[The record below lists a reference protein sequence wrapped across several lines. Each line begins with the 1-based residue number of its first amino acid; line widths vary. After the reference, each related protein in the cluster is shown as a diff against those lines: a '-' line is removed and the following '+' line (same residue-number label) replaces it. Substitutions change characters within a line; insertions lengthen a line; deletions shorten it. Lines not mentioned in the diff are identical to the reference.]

1 MSGSS
6 IYSGGRMADGP
17 WGYLSVRK
25 TVWAIAGCALLAAGL
40 TAAPPRVELDGNPV
54 PSAAQV
60 QAAQNTVS
68 QRAAAL
74 GQQEERLAADD
85 AKLTDLET
93 QAEILTQNYDK
104 TVVEEQQA
112 AMAYSTAVKEL
123 ADARSAEEGS
133 QRAVAELAATEY
145 ETQGGFDPMAA
156 MLGDAHG
163 VQAYLNQVGLGQ
175 EFVTRSTDILAGNNA
190 DSVVAGVFRSEASAA
205 LRARKADVRQAAT
218 LKTAIEAA
226 VTRQLATVKT
236 TRSGTSQLSSVLQ
249 NAKITEQSLASQHEA
264 ALAAQAAAAAAA
276 EAQRNSAPVGSFPG
290 QASSF
295 PDSPASSQQ
304 GNIAADWA
312 LSQIGRPY
320 QWGGAGPYTYDCSGL
335 TMAAWANAGVSLLH
349 YTGYQWEDG
358 VHVPLD
364 DLQRGDL
371 LFYATDDS
379 DPATIHHVGIY
390 IGDGDMVDAPYT
402 GVDVRI
408 DSIYQPGVPIGAV
421 RP

>member
-1 MSGSS
+1 
-6 IYSGGRMADGP
+6 MADGL
-17 WGYLSVRK
+17 WGYFGARRAA
-25 TVWAIAGCALLAAGL
+25 WAIAGCSLLAAAGL
-40 TAAPPRVELDGNPV
+40 AAAPPRVELDSNPV
-54 PSAAQV
+54 PSAGQV
-60 QAAQNTVS
+60 QAAQDNVN

-74 GQQEERLAADD
+74 GQQEERLAAAS

-93 QAEILTQNYDK
+93 QAEILTENYDK

-112 AMAYSTAVKEL
+112 AMAYSTAVKKL
-123 ADARSAEEGS
+123 AAAQSAEESS
-133 QRAVAELAATEY
+133 QREVANLAATEY

-175 EFVTRSTDILAGNNA
+175 EFATRSTDILASNAA

-205 LRARKADVRQAAT
+205 LKARKADVRQAAT

-226 VTRQLATVKT
+226 VTRQLAAVKAT
-236 TRSGTSQLSSVLQ
+236 KSETSQLSSLLQ
-249 NAKITEQSLASQHEA
+249 SAKITAQSLASRREA
-264 ALAAQAAAAAAA
+264 VLAAQAAAAAAA
-276 EAQRNSAPVGSFPG
+276 EAAAAGQNTAPAASSPG
-290 QASSF
+290 QVISF

-335 TMAAWANAGVSLLH
+335 TMVAWAQAGVFLLH
-349 YTGYQWEDG
+349 YTGYQWEEG

-371 LFYATDDS
+371 LFYATDNS
-379 DPATIHHVGIY
+379 DPGTIHHVGIY
-390 IGDGDMVDAPYT
+390 IGGGDMVDAPYT

-408 DSIYQPGVPIGAV
+408 DSIYGPSVPIGAV

>member
-1 MSGSS
+1 V
-6 IYSGGRMADGP
+6 
-17 WGYLSVRK
+17 GYFSVRK
-25 TVWAIAGCALLAAGL
+25 TACAIAGCGLLAAAGL
-40 TAAPPRVELDGNPV
+40 AATPPRVELDGNPV
-54 PSAAQV
+54 PSTGQV
-60 QAAQNTVS
+60 QAAQNKVN

-74 GQQEERLAADD
+74 GQQEERLAAAN

-93 QAEILTQNYDK
+93 HAEILTENYDK

-112 AMAYSTAVKEL
+112 AMAYSTAVKKL
-123 ADARSAEEGS
+123 AGAQSAEENS
-133 QRAVAELAATEY
+133 QREVANLAATEY

-156 MLGDAHG
+156 VLGDAHG

-175 EFVTRSTDILAGNNA
+175 EFATRSTDILASDHA
-190 DSVVAGVFRSEASAA
+190 DSVVAGVFRSEASDA
-205 LRARKADVRQAAT
+205 LRVRKADVRQAST

-226 VTRQLATVKT
+226 VTRQLAAVKT
-236 TRSGTSQLSSVLQ
+236 TKSENSQLSSLLQ
-249 NAKITEQSLASQHEA
+249 SAKITEQSLASRREA

-276 EAQRNSAPVGSFPG
+276 AEAAAAGQNTAAVASSPG
-290 QASSF
+290 QAISF

-304 GNIAADWA
+304 GDIAADWA

-335 TMAAWANAGVSLLH
+335 TMVAWAHAGVSLLH
-349 YTGYQWEDG
+349 YTGNQWEEG
-358 VHVPLD
+358 VHVPLGG
-364 DLQRGDL
+364 LQRGDL
-371 LFYATDDS
+371 LFYATDNS

-390 IGDGDMVDAPYT
+390 IGGGDMVDAPYT

-408 DSIYQPGVPIGAV
+408 DSIYQPSVPIGAV

>member
-1 MSGSS
+1 
-6 IYSGGRMADGP
+6 MADGL
-17 WGYLSVRK
+17 WGCFSARR
-25 TVWAIAGCALLAAGL
+25 TTWAIAGCGLLAAAGVV
-40 TAAPPRVELDGNPV
+40 AAPPRVELDSNPV
-54 PSAAQV
+54 PSAGQV
-60 QAAQNTVS
+60 QAAQNKVN

-74 GQQEERLAADD
+74 GQQEERLAA
-85 AKLTDLET
+85 ANAELTDLET
-93 QAEILTQNYDK
+93 QAEILTENYDK

-112 AMAYSTAVKEL
+112 AMAYSTAVKKL
-123 ADARSAEEGS
+123 AGAQSAEESS
-133 QRAVAELAATEY
+133 QREVANLAATEY

-175 EFVTRSTDILAGNNA
+175 EFATRSTDILASNAA

-205 LRARKADVRQAAT
+205 LKARKADVRQAST

-226 VTRQLATVKT
+226 VTRQLASVKAT
-236 TRSGTSQLSSVLQ
+236 KSETSQLSSLLQ
-249 NAKITEQSLASQHEA
+249 SAKVTEQSLASQREA
-264 ALAAQAAAAAAA
+264 VLAAQAAAAAEAA
-276 EAQRNSAPVGSFPG
+276 AAGQNTAPVASSPG
-290 QASSF
+290 QAIPF
-295 PDSPASSQQ
+295 PDSPAGSQQ

-335 TMAAWANAGVSLLH
+335 TMVAWAQAGVFLLH
-349 YTGYQWEDG
+349 YTGYQWEEG

-371 LFYATDDS
+371 LFYATDNS
-379 DPATIHHVGIY
+379 DPGTIHHVGIY
-390 IGDGDMVDAPYT
+390 IGGGDMVDAPYT

>member
-1 MSGSS
+1 
-6 IYSGGRMADGP
+6 MADEL
-17 WGYLSVRK
+17 WGYFSARR
-25 TVWAIAGCALLAAGL
+25 TAWAIAGCGLLAAAGL
-40 TAAPPRVELDGNPV
+40 TAAPPHVELDSNPV
-54 PSAAQV
+54 PSAGQV
-60 QAAQNTVS
+60 QVAQNSVN

-74 GQQEERLAADD
+74 GQQEERLAAAN

-93 QAEILTQNYDK
+93 QAEILTENYDK

-112 AMAYSTAVKEL
+112 AMAYRTALKKL
-123 ADARSAEEGS
+123 AGARSAEESS
-133 QRAVAELAATEY
+133 QREVANLAATEY

-163 VQAYLNQVGLGQ
+163 VQAYLNQVGLEQ
-175 EFVTRSTDILAGNNA
+175 EFATRSTDILASNAA

-205 LRARKADVRQAAT
+205 LKARKADVRQAAT

-226 VTRQLATVKT
+226 VTRQLAGVKAT
-236 TRSGTSQLSSVLQ
+236 KSETSQLSSLLQ
-249 NAKITEQSLASQHEA
+249 SAKITEQSLASRREA
-264 ALAAQAAAAAAA
+264 VLAAQAAAAAAA
-276 EAQRNSAPVGSFPG
+276 EATAAGQNAAPAASSPG
-290 QASSF
+290 QAISF

-335 TMAAWANAGVSLLH
+335 TMVAWAQAGVFLLH
-349 YTGYQWEDG
+349 YTGDQWEEG

-371 LFYATDDS
+371 LFYATDNS
-379 DPATIHHVGIY
+379 DPGTIHHVGIY
-390 IGDGDMVDAPYT
+390 IGGGDMVDAPYT

-408 DSIYQPGVPIGAV
+408 DSIYGPSVPIGAV

>member
-1 MSGSS
+1 
-6 IYSGGRMADGP
+6 MADGL
-17 WGYLSVRK
+17 WGYFRVRK
-25 TVWAIAGCALLAAGL
+25 TAWAIAGCGLLAAAGL
-40 TAAPPRVELDGNPV
+40 AAAPPRVELDGNPL
-54 PSAAQV
+54 PSAGQV
-60 QAAQNTVS
+60 QAAQNTVN

-74 GQQEERLAADD
+74 GQQEERLAAAN

-93 QAEILTQNYDK
+93 HAEILTENYDK

-112 AMAYSTAVKEL
+112 AMAYSTAAKKL
-123 ADARSAEEGS
+123 AGAQSTEESS
-133 QRAVAELAATEY
+133 QREVANLAATEY

-156 MLGDAHG
+156 MLGDARG
-163 VQAYLNQVGLGQ
+163 VQAYLDQVGLGQ
-175 EFVTRSTDILAGNNA
+175 EFATRSTDILASNNA

-205 LRARKADVRQAAT
+205 LKARKADVRQAAA

-226 VTRQLATVKT
+226 VTRQLAAVKT
-236 TRSGTSQLSSVLQ
+236 TKSATSQLSRLLQ
-249 NAKITEQSLASQHEA
+249 SAKITEQSLASQREA
-264 ALAAQAAAAAAA
+264 VLAAQAAAAG
-276 EAQRNSAPVGSFPG
+276 QDTAPVASSPG
-290 QASSF
+290 QAISF

-304 GNIAADWA
+304 GNVAADWA

-320 QWGGAGPYTYDCSGL
+320 QWGGAGSYTYDCSGL
-335 TMAAWANAGVSLLH
+335 TMVAWAQAGVFLLH
-349 YTGYQWEDG
+349 YTGYQWEEG

-371 LFYATDDS
+371 LFYATDNS

-390 IGDGDMVDAPYT
+390 IGGGDMVDAPYT

-408 DSIYQPGVPIGAV
+408 DSIYQPNLPIGAV

>member
-1 MSGSS
+1 
-6 IYSGGRMADGP
+6 MADGL
-17 WGYLSVRK
+17 WGYLCVR
-25 TVWAIAGCALLAAGL
+25 TTAWAIAGCGLLAAAGL
-40 TAAPPRVELDGNPV
+40 AAGPPRVQLDGNPA
-54 PSAAQV
+54 PSAGQV
-60 QAAQNTVS
+60 QAAQNKVN

-74 GQQEERLAADD
+74 GQQKERLAAAN

-93 QAEILTQNYDK
+93 QAEVLTENYDK

-112 AMAYSTAVKEL
+112 AMAYRTAVKKL
-123 ADARSAEEGS
+123 AGAQSAAESS
-133 QRAVAELAATEY
+133 QRAVANLAAVEY

-175 EFVTRSTDILAGNNA
+175 EFAIRSTDILASNNA

-218 LKTAIEAA
+218 LKTAIKAA
-226 VTRQLATVKT
+226 VTRQLAAVKT
-236 TRSGTSQLSSVLQ
+236 TKSETSQLSGLLQ
-249 NAKITEQSLASQHEA
+249 SAKITAQSLASQREA
-264 ALAAQAAAAAAA
+264 VLAAQAAAAAAA
-276 EAQRNSAPVGSFPG
+276 EAAGQNTAPTAGSPG
-290 QASSF
+290 QAIPF

-312 LSQIGRPY
+312 LSRIGRPY

-335 TMAAWANAGVSLLH
+335 TMDAWAQAGVFLLH
-349 YTGYQWEDG
+349 YTGYQWQEG

-371 LFYATDDS
+371 LFYATGDS

-390 IGDGDMVDAPYT
+390 IGGGDMVDAPYT

-408 DSIYQPGVPIGAV
+408 DSIYEPGVPIGAV

>member
-1 MSGSS
+1 
-6 IYSGGRMADGP
+6 MANGP

-25 TVWAIAGCALLAAGL
+25 TAWAIAGCGLLAAAGL
-40 TAAPPRVELDGNPV
+40 AVAPPRVELDSNPV
-54 PSAAQV
+54 PSAGQV
-60 QAAQNTVS
+60 QAAQDNVN

-74 GQQEERLAADD
+74 GQQEERLAAAS

-93 QAEILTQNYDK
+93 QAEILTENYDK

-112 AMAYSTAVKEL
+112 AMAYSTAVKKL
-123 ADARSAEEGS
+123 ADAQSAEESS
-133 QRAVAELAATEY
+133 QREVANLAATEY

-175 EFVTRSTDILAGNNA
+175 EFATRSTDILASNAA

-205 LRARKADVRQAAT
+205 LKARKADVRQASA

-226 VTRQLATVKT
+226 VTRQLAAVKT
-236 TRSGTSQLSSVLQ
+236 TKSETSQLSSMLQ
-249 NAKITEQSLASQHEA
+249 SAKITEQSLASQHEA
-264 ALAAQAAAAAAA
+264 ALAKQAAAAAAA
-276 EAQRNSAPVGSFPG
+276 AEVAAAGQNAAPSASSPG
-290 QASSF
+290 QALSF

-304 GNIAADWA
+304 GNTAADWA
-312 LSQIGRPY
+312 LSQIGRSY

-335 TMAAWANAGVSLLH
+335 TMVAWAHAGVSLLH
-349 YTGYQWEDG
+349 YTGYQWEEG

-371 LFYATDDS
+371 LFYATGDS

-390 IGDGDMVDAPYT
+390 IGGGDMVDAPYT

-408 DSIYQPGVPIGAV
+408 DSIYEPGVPIGAV